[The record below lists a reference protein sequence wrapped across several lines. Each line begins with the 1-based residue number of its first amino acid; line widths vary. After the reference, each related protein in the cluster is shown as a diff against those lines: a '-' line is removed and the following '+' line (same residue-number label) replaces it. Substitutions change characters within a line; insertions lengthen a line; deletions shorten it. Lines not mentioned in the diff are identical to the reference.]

1 MKFFLRS
8 RLVSVAALTIY
19 VVVQVVGAAHHHH
32 HGTPSDESSSAA
44 LCETSLPVYT
54 AFPADVDHDDEGA
67 CLLCSVLHLPQT
79 LPALCQLEAA
89 AAVCSRELS
98 PTAVIRSHPTH
109 SATHSRAPPAR

>member
-19 VVVQVVGAAHHHH
+19 LVVHVVAAAHHHH
-32 HGTPSDESSSAA
+32 HGAPSHELSSATF
-44 LCETSLPVYT
+44 CDTSLPVYT
-54 AFPADVDHDDEGA
+54 VLPADLDNDDEGG

-98 PTAVIRSHPTH
+98 PTAAIRSHPTPT
-109 SATHSRAPPAR
+109 ATHSRAPPQS